1 MERLKKLADFVEI
14 LIISFFVMLMIST
27 YIFRIFTINGDSMR
41 DTLKSGDRII
51 AWIIGNNP
59 EQGDIVV
66 IRADNSIT
74 LNDDNSLEIKDGINK
89 TIVKRVIATGGQT
102 IDIDFGN
109 GAVYVDGERIFEEYL
124 KLGLTHKDEGA
135 FDYPVTVPQ
144 GYVFV
149 MGDYRSV
156 SEDSRSAEIGFIPT
170 ENIIGEVIF
179 RISPLNKIG
188 KIG

>member
-1 MERLKKLADFVEI
+1 MERLRKFADFLEI

-41 DTLKSGDRII
+41 DTLKSGDKVITWNI
-51 AWIIGNNP
+51 CNNLK
-59 EQGDIVV
+59 QGDIVV
-66 IRADNSIT
+66 IRAENSIT
-74 LNDDNSLEIKDGINK
+74 LNDGNSLEIKDGINE
-89 TIVKRVIATGGQT
+89 TIVKRIIATGGQT
-102 IDIDFGN
+102 IDIDFGS
-109 GAVYVDGERIFEEYL
+109 GAVYVDNKRIFEEYL

-144 GYVFV
+144 GYIFV

-170 ENIIGEVIF
+170 ENIIGKVIF
-179 RISPLNKIG
+179 RISSLNKIR